1 MSAPLPSI
9 ASWGA
14 ATVRKA
20 LGAVH
25 ASVQAAELTLDQA
38 AAQIVAVVDE
48 LGLRGMEPPTPAT
61 PVTVDDLGVVCWM
74 AVLPPAP

>member
-1 MSAPLPSI
+1 
-9 ASWGA
+9 
-14 ATVRKA
+14 VRKA

-38 AAQIVAVVDE
+38 AQIVAVVDE
-48 LGLRGMEPPTPAT
+48 LGLRGVEPPTPAT